1 MKSLIFKLLGIVL
14 LFSSVINAMEINGT
28 LAKMPVY
35 AESNEKGVLVDL
47 VKAVSEVSKN
57 DIDIKVLPFS
67 ASLNLVIF
75 NKRDFHMPLIKND
88 VINEGDL
95 KYYYSTDTIFHVN
108 FVIYCKKDKDINA
121 QNIANFKVET
131 DRAHVEYFPFATIP
145 SNSIEKSL
153 EKVNSGEID
162 AFIFADFATD
172 PYLKQMDNKNIKREF
187 YKRFDVK
194 IVFPKNEKG
203 KQMDLMF
210 SDALSKL
217 RSSGKLEQIT
227 GPLDA
232 AFDNWQ
238 P

>member
-1 MKSLIFKLLGIVL
+1 MKSITFKLVGIVIL
-14 LFSSVINAMEINGT
+14 LSSMINAIEINGT

-35 AESNEKGVLVDL
+35 AESVDKGVLVDL
-47 VKAVSEVSKN
+47 VKAVGEVSN
-57 DIDIKVLPFS
+57 NQIDIKVLPFS

-75 NKRDFHMPLIKND
+75 NKKDFHMPLIKND
-88 VINEGDL
+88 VLNPDEL

-108 FVIYCKKDKDINA
+108 FVIYSKKDKDINA
-121 QNIANFKVET
+121 LNISNFKVET
-131 DRAHVEYFPFATIP
+131 DRAHIEYFPFEVIA

-153 EKVNSGEID
+153 QKVNSGEID

-187 YKRFDVK
+187 YKKFESK
-194 IVFPKNEKG
+194 IIFPKNEKG
-203 KQMDLMF
+203 KQLDAIF
-210 SDALSKL
+210 IDALAKL
-217 RSSGKLEQIT
+217 RNSGKLQQIVAPIDT
-227 GPLDA
+227 